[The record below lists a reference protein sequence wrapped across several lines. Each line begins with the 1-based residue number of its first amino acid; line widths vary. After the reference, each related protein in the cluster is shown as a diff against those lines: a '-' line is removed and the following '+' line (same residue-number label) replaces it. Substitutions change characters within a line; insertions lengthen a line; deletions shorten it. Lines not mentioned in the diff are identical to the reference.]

1 MPEPVAT
8 DGLPRHIWTMETFA
22 TIRAR
27 AAERKGGEAV
37 IDELMPTMRPASE
50 LAVIPNDRWLAA
62 MTRVVFNSG
71 FSWKVIEAKWDGFE
85 KAFQDFDP
93 GRVAFMDD
101 DALDALVRNPD
112 IVRHAGKI
120 RSTRENA
127 VFVTD
132 LIREH
137 GSAGRFFAEWPV
149 TDQVGLMALMKKRGN
164 RLGGNSGQYFLRQ
177 MGKDSFVLGGDVV
190 KALIKWGVVE
200 KNPTSKRDLTAAQE
214 AFNAWADESG
224 RPVAHISRTLALSVG
239 EED

>member
-1 MPEPVAT
+1 
-8 DGLPRHIWTMETFA
+8 METFA
-22 TIRAR
+22 AIRAR
-27 AAERKGGEAV
+27 AAERKGGEDV
-37 IDELMPTMRPASE
+37 IEEMMPTMRPAKE
-50 LAVIPNDRWLAA
+50 LAGIPDDRWLAGMA
-62 MTRVVFNSG
+62 RVVFNSG

-85 KAFQDFDP
+85 KAFHGFDP
-93 GRVAFMDD
+93 GRVSFMDD
-101 DALDALVRNPD
+101 DALDALTRNTD

-120 RSTRENA
+120 KSTRENA

-149 TDQVGLMALMKKRGN
+149 TDQVGLMALMKKRGH

-190 KALIKWGVVE
+190 KGLIKWGAVE
-200 KNPTSKRDLTAAQE
+200 KNPTSKRDLAAAQA
-214 AFNAWADESG
+214 AFNTWAEESG
-224 RPVAHISRTLALSVG
+224 RPMAHISRTLAMSVG